1 MLFTAVNNI
10 GILYLQYKYIHTFFV
25 TATNESLRITHA
37 YNLDLEP
44 SIKVYEINEPLI
56 SAINDLENNFSLFC
70 HSCIVPNSY
79 FTNYIINPWIVSEL
93 AVYPRQQTSIAVQ
106 WRTKPCTY

>member
-44 SIKVYEINEPLI
+44 SI
-56 SAINDLENNFSLFC
+56 NFTKSM
-70 HSCIVPNSY
+70 NRSY
-79 FTNYIINPWIVSEL
+79 QL
-93 AVYPRQQTSIAVQ
+93 
-106 WRTKPCTY
+106 